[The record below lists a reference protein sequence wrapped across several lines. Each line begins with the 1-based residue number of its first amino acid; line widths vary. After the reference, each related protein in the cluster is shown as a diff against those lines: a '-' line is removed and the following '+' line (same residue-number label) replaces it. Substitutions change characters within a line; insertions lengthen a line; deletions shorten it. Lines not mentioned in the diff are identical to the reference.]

1 MPLEIE
7 RRFLVHGDDW
17 RGGWMHERFCQGH
30 LTRDDAVTVRVRR
43 AGARAFLTIKG
54 AARGAVRQ
62 EFEYEIPVEHAEEML
77 DTLCHKPLVEKTRHH
92 VPHAGRRWLVD
103 EFAGDNAGLV
113 LAEIELA
120 DPHERFAP
128 PSWLGAEI
136 TDDPRYR
143 NSFLARRPFRTWR
156 DVA

>member
-1 MPLEIE
+1 MAGLKAAAIAAALLTSTFAVPLAAQQPGAAPPGSAMPLEIE

-17 RGGWMHERFCQGH
+17 RGGWMHERFCQGY

-77 DTLCHKPLVEKTRHH
+77 
-92 VPHAGRRWLVD
+92 
-103 EFAGDNAGLV
+103 
-113 LAEIELA
+113 
-120 DPHERFAP
+120 
-128 PSWLGAEI
+128 
-136 TDDPRYR
+136 
-143 NSFLARRPFRTWR
+143 
-156 DVA
+156 